1 MPTSLS
7 TASNRPENLPSRS
20 RIRNRPA
27 AGILKIHDEV
37 LRGLDHPAGSGMRGC
52 TQDPDPPAG
61 VLDDRQHSVES
72 GLSLLTVF
80 ALPRVDDRQ
89 MTISLGQTQSSNEE
103 EEGIR
108 KRSVCPLPEV
118 AGSRSVA

>member
-1 MPTSLS
+1 MPASLS

-20 RIRNRPA
+20 RIRNRARLPA
-27 AGILKIHDEV
+27 SSKSMTRFFAAWTTQQ
-37 LRGLDHPAGSGMRGC
+37 AGSGMRSC
-52 TQDPDPPAG
+52 TQDPDPLAG

-103 EEGIR
+103 EVGAETVGV
-108 KRSVCPLPEV
+108 SAL
-118 AGSRSVA
+118 

>member
-1 MPTSLS
+1 
-7 TASNRPENLPSRS
+7 
-20 RIRNRPA
+20 
-27 AGILKIHDEV
+27 
-37 LRGLDHPAGSGMRGC
+37 MRGC
-52 TQDPDPPAG
+52 TQDPDPPGG

-89 MTISLGQTQSSNEE
+89 MTISLGQTQSSNEDE

-108 KRSVCPLPEV
+108 KRSVCPLPED
-118 AGSRSVA
+118 RSPGQDQSPELW